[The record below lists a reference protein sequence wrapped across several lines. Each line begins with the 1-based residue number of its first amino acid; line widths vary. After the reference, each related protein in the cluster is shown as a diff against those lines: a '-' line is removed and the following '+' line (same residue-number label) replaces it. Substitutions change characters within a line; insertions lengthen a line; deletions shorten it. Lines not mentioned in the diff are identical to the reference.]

1 MALPS
6 PAGSGARSA
15 DAEAEA
21 RAGLVFT
28 ALADG
33 TRRELLRAVVRRG
46 PVTATALSA
55 DFAVTRQAVAK
66 HLGVLRDAGLV
77 RAERC
82 GRETRY
88 EAQPDSLRAAS
99 SWIDQTGLAWDERL
113 ARLSGR
119 LDARRGR

>member
-1 MALPS
+1 MAPPP
-6 PAGSGARSA
+6 PAGSGALSP
-15 DAEAEA
+15 DAEA

-33 TRRELLRAVVRRG
+33 TRRQLLRAVVRRG

-77 RAERC
+77 RSERC

-88 EAQPDSLRAAS
+88 DAQPESLRAAS
-99 SWIDQTGLAWDERL
+99 SWIDQTGAAWDERL
-113 ARLSGR
+113 ARLSGQ
-119 LDARRGR
+119 LGARRDR

>member
-1 MALPS
+1 MAPAPRSDSRASS
-6 PAGSGARSA
+6 P
-15 DAEAEA
+15 DAES

-33 TRRELLRAVVRRG
+33 TRRQLLRAVVRRG

-55 DFAVTRQAVAK
+55 DVAVTRQAVAK

-99 SWIDQTGLAWDERL
+99 RWIDQTGAAWDQRL
-113 ARLSGR
+113 ARLSDQVANRAG
-119 LDARRGR
+119 G